1 MVLRKQKR
9 IILRIKGD
17 LNMSE
22 PEGADW
28 KPQGVW
34 KDGLLRMKPAAPTP
48 GEYAELL
55 FPSGLQSALDQTKML
70 RRHPD
75 DVRMRG

>member
-22 PEGADW
+22 PEEADW
-28 KPQGVW
+28 KLQGVW
-34 KDGLLRMKPAAPTP
+34 EDGLLRMKPAAPTP
-48 GEYAELL
+48 GDYTELL
-55 FPSGLQSALDQTKML
+55 SPSGL
-70 RRHPD
+70 
-75 DVRMRG
+75 

>member
-28 KPQGVW
+28 KLQGVW
-34 KDGLLRMKPAAPTP
+34 KDDLLRMKPVAPTP
-48 GEYAELL
+48 GEHAELL
-55 FPSGLQSALDQTKML
+55 SPSGL
-70 RRHPD
+70 
-75 DVRMRG
+75 